1 MKVVVAKDH
10 YSESFR
16 DRYFQIDSS
25 ASAVSAESADS
36 VDSVAAGDTDTTV
49 HSPSHQRTSADV
61 LSDTDTAGLQ
71 SLQTLL
77 TAATHTAQTT
87 SAQSPQPHTQNANSN
102 NHNATS

>member
-10 YSESFR
+10 YCESFR

-25 ASAVSAESADS
+25 TSAVSAESA
-36 VDSVAAGDTDTTV
+36 DSVAAGDTDTTV

-61 LSDTDTAGLQ
+61 LSDTDTAGVQ

-77 TAATHTAQTT
+77 TAATHTAQTVT
-87 SAQSPQPHTQNANSN
+87 TGAQSPQPHTQNANCN
-102 NHNATS
+102 NDNATS

>member
-16 DRYFQIDSS
+16 DRYFQIDLS
-25 ASAVSAESADS
+25 ASAISAESA
-36 VDSVAAGDTDTTV
+36 DSVAAGDTDTTV
-49 HSPSHQRTSADV
+49 HSPSHQRTSAHV
-61 LSDTDTAGLQ
+61 LSATDTGVQ

-77 TAATHTAQTT
+77 TAATHTAQTVT
-87 SAQSPQPHTQNANSN
+87 TGAQSPQPHTQNANSN